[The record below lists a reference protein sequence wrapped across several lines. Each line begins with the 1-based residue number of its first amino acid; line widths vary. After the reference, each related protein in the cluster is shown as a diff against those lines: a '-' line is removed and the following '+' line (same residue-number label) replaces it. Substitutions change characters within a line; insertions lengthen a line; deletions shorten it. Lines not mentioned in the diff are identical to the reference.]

1 MRKFF
6 ILIGILIVL
15 LLILIFNIFPTNKIS
30 EDEINKMVRMYANE
44 IKDLDKQI
52 NTMNEEIIDI
62 KKEIRKLKKK

>member
-1 MRKFF
+1 MQVF

-15 LLILIFNIFPTNKIS
+15 HLILIFNIFPTNEIS

>member
-1 MRKFF
+1 
-6 ILIGILIVL
+6 
-15 LLILIFNIFPTNKIS
+15 
-30 EDEINKMVRMYANE
+30 MVRMYANE

>member
-1 MRKFF
+1 MQVF

-15 LLILIFNIFPTNKIS
+15 LLILIFNIFPTNEIS

>member
-1 MRKFF
+1 MQVF
-6 ILIGILIVL
+6 ILIGILMVL
-15 LLILIFNIFPTNKIS
+15 LLLLIFNIFPTNEIS

>member
-1 MRKFF
+1 MQVF